1 LAARAAYLVARRT
14 AATLTIERRLG
25 VETARE
31 LGLAE
36 LGLDARERC
45 RYEPSAW
52 HALRR
57 ILAPEEIGADDV
69 FLDVGAGKGR
79 VLLQALR
86 YPFKR
91 VIGVELSPQLA
102 AIALGNLARCSDPVM
117 AGAHEVITADATRFP
132 IPDEVTVIYMF
143 NPLRGAAF
151 RELLA
156 RIGESVERRPRPLR
170 LIYNTPLEEAALL
183 ESGLFLPLRAVR
195 GRRPGRAWAEKTAI
209 RMYVLRAELCGGDS
223 EHGATR

>member
-1 LAARAAYLVARRT
+1 MRARAPAKLPVQDARRIPAHLLRRSQVRLAARAAYLVARRT

-31 LGLAE
+31 L
-36 LGLDARERC
+36 
-45 RYEPSAW
+45 
-52 HALRR
+52 
-57 ILAPEEIGADDV
+57 GADDV

-183 ESGLFLPLRAVR
+183 ESGLFLPRRAVR
-195 GRRPGRAWAEKTAI
+195 GGRPGRAWAEKTAI